1 METDWDQLFDN
12 YGVKTVS
19 KTDKNKQA
27 YLPNK
32 AQRVAMA
39 AAGIVPSST
48 DPHPVQSVRVLFDPT
63 RTTAEA
69 SYYLSARSPKANRD
83 PEPRMGRALI
93 SKWLQIGDRVIIGNV
108 GPDVRVANLAHAGQP
123 DAQVAAEIA
132 SSLNE
137 AEVLARAL
145 KAKGPP
151 LRKRRV
157 RDDFVRNPYVVA
169 AALNRAKGACETPAC
184 KTALFETDK
193 GKAYLEVHHV
203 IPLGEG
209 GDDALTNVAAL
220 CPRCHRELHYGK
232 DRAAIRASL
241 EAHLAI
247 IHPG

>member
-19 KTDKNKQA
+19 KTDWNKKA

-32 AQRVAMA
+32 AQRSAMA
-39 AAGIVPSST
+39 AAGGVPSST
-48 DPHPVQSVRVLFDPT
+48 DPHPVQAIGVLFDPSI
-63 RTTAEA
+63 TTVEA
-69 SYYLSARSPKANRD
+69 TYYLSARSPKAKRA

-93 SKWLQIGDRVIIGNV
+93 STWLQIGDRVIIGNV
-108 GPDVRVANLAHAGQP
+108 GSDVLVAKLAQADQP
-123 DAQVAAEIA
+123 SAQIAAELA
-132 SSLNE
+132 SNLSE
-137 AEVLARAL
+137 AAILARAL

-151 LRKRRV
+151 KRKRRV
-157 RDDFVRNPYVVA
+157 REDFVRNPYVVA

-184 KTALFETDK
+184 KSALFETDK

-220 CPRCHRELHYGK
+220 CPRCHRELHFGK
-232 DRAAIRASL
+232 NRMAIRASL
-241 EAHLAI
+241 EKHVAFMQTA
-247 IHPG
+247 